1 MKKVIDWIDKKLDDF
16 IDASMFFLE
25 TWKWERQQRK
35 KQLLVGMEEQ
45 EDLTCEICGEV
56 MWINHKKDG
65 YQSGFCLMCEKW

>member
-1 MKKVIDWIDKKLDDF
+1 MKKVINWIDKKLDDF
-16 IDASMFFLE
+16 IDANIFFLE
-25 TWKWERQQRK
+25 TWKWEREHRK
-35 KQLLVGMEEQ
+35 KPLLVGMEE